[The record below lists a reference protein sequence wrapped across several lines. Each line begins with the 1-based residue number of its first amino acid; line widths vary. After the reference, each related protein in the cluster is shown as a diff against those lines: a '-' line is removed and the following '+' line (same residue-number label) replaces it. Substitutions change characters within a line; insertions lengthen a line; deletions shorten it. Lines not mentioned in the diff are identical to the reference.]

1 MEDPTP
7 YRYTPRPSKAVK
19 KPRQKTNP
27 DAEEMTMR
35 DIFAAFVLAGLHA
48 NPAPEVKSLGLE
60 DIAEISYEQADV
72 ILLARKDAQ

>member
-35 DIFAAFVLAGLHA
+35 DIFA
-48 NPAPEVKSLGLE
+48 EVF
-60 DIAEISYEQADV
+60 
-72 ILLARKDAQ
+72 

>member
-19 KPRQKTNP
+19 KPRQKTTP

-35 DIFAAFVLAGLHA
+35 DIFAAFALAGINA
-48 NPAPEVKSLGLE
+48 NQKAWDNLSNE
-60 DIAEISYEQADV
+60 DLVDISYTQADHM
-72 ILLARKDAQ
+72 LRFRKDAQ